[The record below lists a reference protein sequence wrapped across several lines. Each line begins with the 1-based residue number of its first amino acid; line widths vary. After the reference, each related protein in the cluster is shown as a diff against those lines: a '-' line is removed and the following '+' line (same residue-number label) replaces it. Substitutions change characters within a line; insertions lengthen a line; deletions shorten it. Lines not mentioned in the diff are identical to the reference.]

1 METRSNILL
10 VDDRPENITALMTL
24 LEDIDVNLVTAN
36 SGNEALAR
44 TLDYDFALA
53 LIDVQMPGMDGY
65 ETVRLMR
72 LVEKTKYLPVIFI
85 SAVYSHDQY
94 EVQGIEAGAVDFITK
109 PFDSRVLLGK
119 IRVFLELHRQR
130 RLLETEIEQRIKV
143 EERLREAK
151 AKAEESDRLKTAFL
165 ANMSHEIRT
174 PLTTIVG
181 MANLLARNNYEPEK
195 KKELA
200 GYIDK
205 SSKSLL
211 TIINDI
217 LDLSRIEAGEVLLSR
232 QPVNINGLMES
243 LYQSYTA
250 KVSDNERDIEIRLS
264 VPQKHFFTVTDENRL
279 RQILTN
285 LLDNSLK
292 FTHKGFIEL
301 GYAIKKD
308 SVEFFVSDT
317 GEGIP
322 PEKISSVFDRFR
334 KLNQNTRGTGLGLS
348 IVKRLAE
355 ILGGTVD
362 VTSEVDKGTTFR
374 VTIPLKEE
382 EGIKVEK
389 PREVQSEFIP
399 DWSSR
404 SILIAEDEYTIYLL
418 LEAILAPTRIRIT
431 WAKDGREAIDAIASD
446 NDFDLALFDI
456 KMPWV
461 DGREAFMQIRKFN
474 SRIPIIAQTAFAMD
488 DEKNQLEKMGF
499 NGFITKPFIKD
510 EILNVIE
517 HFISLEHAGK
527 DH

>member
-1 METRSNILL
+1 
-10 VDDRPENITALMTL
+10 
-24 LEDIDVNLVTAN
+24 
-36 SGNEALAR
+36 
-44 TLDYDFALA
+44 
-53 LIDVQMPGMDGY
+53 
-65 ETVRLMR
+65 
-72 LVEKTKYLPVIFI
+72 
-85 SAVYSHDQY
+85 
-94 EVQGIEAGAVDFITK
+94 
-109 PFDSRVLLGK
+109 
-119 IRVFLELHRQR
+119 
-130 RLLETEIEQRIKV
+130 
-143 EERLREAK
+143 
-151 AKAEESDRLKTAFL
+151 
-165 ANMSHEIRT
+165 
-174 PLTTIVG
+174 
-181 MANLLARNNYEPEK
+181 MANLLAKNNYPPEK